1 MGLQLE
7 WTKKTIAVAVAT
19 LWTTPEKARTIDHNA
34 LTNPV
39 KLTEWLEPLSYSNR
53 LELCDNNHVQS
64 QVLYGEEVLVL
75 DQRGN
80 WSYVLVPSQPSSKDE
95 RGYPGWIPTIQLSEN
110 VPGVFTEVVATNK
123 HGVQFTTQ
131 NGKSEMRLSYQT
143 ILPVLEERERTYL
156 VWTPHGE
163 VILNKEDVTPRPT
176 NGPFGTGL
184 DLIHEAEQFIGLLY
198 LWGGMSSYGYDCSGF
213 SYNMAR
219 AIGCTI
225 PRDAHD
231 QLKDG
236 TLVEEGDWQ
245 RGDLLFFAYEH
256 GKGSVHHV
264 GIYYGEGKMIHSPST
279 GRFIEITPLKGTLYE
294 EELCGVCR
302 YWETN

>member
-1 MGLQLE
+1 ME
-7 WTKKTIAVAVAT
+7 IVKKTVAVEVAT
-19 LWTTPEKARTIDHNA
+19 LWTSPEKARSMDKNA

-39 KLTEWLEPLSYSNR
+39 HLIDWLEPLSYSER
-53 LELCDNNHVQS
+53 LELCDQNHIQS
-64 QVLYGEEVLVL
+64 QVLYGEQVIVL

-95 RGYPGWIPTIQLSEN
+95 RGYPGWIPTVQLSDRLPDDRSPR
-110 VPGVFTEVVATNK
+110 VSTNK
-123 HGVQFTTQ
+123 HAVKLMNTS
-131 NGKSEMRLSYQT
+131 NNSEMLLSYQT
-143 ILPVLEERERTYL
+143 ILPIIDERKLDYI
-156 VWTPHGE
+156 VWTPQGE
-163 VILNKEDVTPRPT
+163 GRLSKADVTPCRKKEQV
-176 NGPFGTGL
+176 GTGDEL
-184 DLIHEAEQFIGLLY
+184 VREAEKFIGLLY

-231 QLKDG
+231 QLNGGNK
-236 TLVEEGDWQ
+236 VEEGKWEK
-245 RGDLLFFAYEH
+245 GDLLFFAYEH

-279 GRFIEITPLKGTLYE
+279 GRFIEITPLKGTIYE
-294 EELCGVCR
+294 EELCGVVR
-302 YWETN
+302 YWGEI